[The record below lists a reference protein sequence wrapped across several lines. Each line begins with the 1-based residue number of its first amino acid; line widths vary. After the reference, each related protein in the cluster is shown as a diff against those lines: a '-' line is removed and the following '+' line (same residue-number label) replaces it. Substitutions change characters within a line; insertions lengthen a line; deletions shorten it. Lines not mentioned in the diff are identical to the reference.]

1 MFQTPDKA
9 PSRLGLYLPFGAL
22 ILAIIVHGIYWMVA
36 SNGIKSAAEDWITS
50 QESAGYTI
58 AHDGVRV
65 GGYPFRF
72 TIVVSRPDITAPQ
85 SDGGWN
91 ARFDRVAASAQ
102 FYALGHWIVTLGE
115 SGELATQIDGEAARY
130 SLSAES
136 ARFSLRMR
144 DGVTHEVGAE
154 VTQFA
159 MEALEGPAPVIVG
172 LETFLLTGRTG
183 DDDTLRAR
191 IQTKG
196 TVFNDTV
203 LSTPLREAF
212 GDTAQLFRLDAELS
226 QFSALARAGDPRA
239 WTRAGGRML
248 VNGAQLDWGP
258 ATLVGQ
264 GDITLDRE
272 SRPAGRL
279 SVVVSDPESLISAL
293 EAAGMVQEDQGAALR
308 LAAMMAPRRDQGIAL
323 PFRLQDG
330 GLFLGPAR
338 IGSIQPLD

>member
-1 MFQTPDKA
+1 MIQSSDKA

-22 ILAIIVHGIYWMVA
+22 LLVIVVHGLYWLIA
-36 SNGIKSAAEDWITS
+36 SSQINKAADNWIL
-50 QESAGYTI
+50 ENERAGYVI
-58 AHDGVRV
+58 SHEGLRV

-72 TIVVSRPDITAPQ
+72 TIHIDAPDITAPQ

-91 ARFDRVAASAQ
+91 ARLNRAAASAQ
-102 FYALGHWIVTLGE
+102 FYALGHWIITLGE
-115 SGELATQIDGEAARY
+115 TGELATTIDGAPARY

-144 DGVTHEVGAE
+144 DGVTHDVGAE
-154 VTQFA
+154 VLNFS
-159 MEALEGPAPVIVG
+159 MEALEGAAPVIVTMD
-172 LETFLLTGRTG
+172 TFLLSGRT
-183 DDDTLRAR
+183 DDDDRLATR
-191 IQTKG
+191 IQAEG

-212 GDTAQLFRLDAELS
+212 GDTAQMIRLDAELS
-226 QFSALARAGDPRA
+226 QFSALAQAGDPRA
-239 WTRAGGRML
+239 WTRAGGQIQI
-248 VNGAQLDWGP
+248 NGAQLEWGP
-258 ATLVGQ
+258 ATLTGQ
-264 GDITLDRE
+264 GHITLDE
-272 SRPAGRL
+272 LSRPAGRL
-279 SVVVSDPESLISAL
+279 SVVVSDPESLVSAL
-293 EAAGMVQEDQGAALR
+293 EASGIVHEDQGAALR